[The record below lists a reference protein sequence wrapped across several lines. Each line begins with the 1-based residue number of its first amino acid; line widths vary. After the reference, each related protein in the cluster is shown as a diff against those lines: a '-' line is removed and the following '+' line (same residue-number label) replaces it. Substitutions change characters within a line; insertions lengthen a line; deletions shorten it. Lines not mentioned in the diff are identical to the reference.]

1 MMIEVSKLRLDLTG
15 IINQAA
21 FAGTPCIVTKNGHE
35 VVAIISI
42 KDFKK
47 LEALKNSENLKTHP
61 SKKIKIDKKFES
73 ISEKKFF
80 GLKEAA
86 HFMGVS
92 WGWLHRRV
100 KQGFIN
106 VVSIGGKKQIT
117 MDEIRRFQKSK
128 SEIYSFEE
136 VKSILG
142 ISTSFFSK
150 LLKNGKIKA
159 SKVFGKYEIEKSEI
173 DRILKEG
180 TGKNKLSEEN
190 ESKKS

>member
-1 MMIEVSKLRLDLTG
+1 M
-15 IINQAA
+15 
-21 FAGTPCIVTKNGHE
+21 
-35 VVAIISI
+35 
-42 KDFKK
+42 
-47 LEALKNSENLKTHP
+47 EALKNSENLKKHP

-180 TGKNKLSEEN
+180 TEVKNPRLEN
-190 ESKKS
+190 DSKTVVTPYQ